1 MASPMDKTRRPRPVL
16 GPRLRMLL
24 QGVLALFALL
34 VVNSVYLAGTS
45 LLEWVSG
52 ASWQGPVFQ
61 VMFLAHLVLGVVL
74 IAPFLI
80 YAVLHARNAWHRPN
94 RRAVAMGLVLAIAG
108 VVLLVSGLVLTRAI
122 PGLPLTSPA
131 LRQPLY
137 WLHALI
143 PLVVVW
149 AFVLHR
155 LAGPAIRWRGGAGL
169 LAGAVAVTLTVGA
182 WNWWASSDG
191 PAVAQGEE
199 RYHLQPSLAKTV
211 DGQAIAVD
219 ALVNDQY
226 CVDCHADTHE
236 RWSASAHRF
245 ASFNNPAYRFS
256 VANTRAEMLARDGNV
271 DGTRFCAGCHDP
283 APLFSGTLERA
294 DFDPDSRAGQAGIT
308 CTACH
313 AITSIDSPRGNAD
326 YTIAAPRHYP
336 FAGSEGGLGRWVNHL
351 LIRANPEFHRRTFLK
366 PLHKT
371 AEFCGTCHKVHLPE
385 AVNAYKWLRGQNHYD
400 TWLLSGVS
408 GHGVSSF
415 YYPPA
420 PKSCNDCHLKPMPSE
435 DFGAVVRAR
444 GEPPTVHDH
453 LMAAANTAL
462 GHWLDFPAWSDE
474 ASREMLEGAL
484 RADIFAVR
492 EGGDLTGPLIAPLRP
507 QVPTLRAGQSYLFDV
522 VLRTLTL
529 GHPFTQG
536 TADSNEVWLEVR
548 ASLDGQPLAHS
559 GARDPRNGEVDPGA
573 HFVNAF
579 VIDREGRRIDAR
591 NAEDIFTV
599 LYNHQIPPGAADVV
613 HYALTLPEDAQG
625 TLTIEVQLNYRK
637 FDTRF
642 LSLMQDDPD
651 VVNTLP
657 ITVIARDRLSFPVGG
672 EAVVAAAPEVP
683 AWQRWNDY
691 GIGLLRK
698 PGVGELRQAEQAFA
712 TVEGLGRG
720 DGSLNLA
727 RAYLRE
733 GRVDEAAQAL
743 ARAAGSADVM
753 PWVVAWFNA
762 QVDRQN
768 GFLDEAIGQLEA
780 IVGNRYAQARE
791 RGFDFAADYRVL
803 NELALTH
810 YQRARALRGERQRA
824 GRESDLEAARA
835 WYSRTLELDPENL
848 AAHYGLAQVYAALGQ
863 DPQADYHRAQHAR
876 YKPDDNAADLAIAA
890 ARRAYPE
897 AARAA
902 DATVIYPLSPRAAA
916 R

>member
-1 MASPMDKTRRPRPVL
+1 MI
-16 GPRLRMLL
+16 GPRLRVLL
-24 QGVLALFALL
+24 QGVFVLFALL

-45 LLEWVSG
+45 LLEWLSG
-52 ASWQGPVFQ
+52 ASWQGAVFQ

-80 YAVLHARNAWHRPN
+80 YAVVHARNAWHRPN
-94 RRAVAMGLVLAIAG
+94 RRAVAMGLVLTVAG
-108 VVLLVSGLVLTRAI
+108 GVLLITGLVLTRAI

-137 WLHALI
+137 WVHALV
-143 PLVVVW
+143 PLLVVW

-155 LAGPAIRWRGGAGL
+155 LAGPAIAWRRGAGAFAAAL
-169 LAGAVAVTLTVGA
+169 AVTLAVGT
-182 WNWWASSDG
+182 WNWWSAPSVG
-191 PAVAQGEE
+191 VATADDTD
-199 RYHLQPSLAKTV
+199 RYHLMPSLAKTA
-211 DGQAIAVD
+211 DGQPIGVE

-236 RWSASAHRF
+236 RWAASAHRF

-271 DGTRFCAGCHDP
+271 EGTRFCAGCHDP
-283 APLFSGTLERA
+283 APLFSGALEQA
-294 DFDPDSRAGQAGIT
+294 DFDPDSVAGQAGIT

-326 YTIAAPRHYP
+326 YTIGAPRHYP
-336 FAGSEGGLGRWVNHL
+336 FARSEGGLGKWVNHL
-351 LIRANPEFHRRTFLK
+351 LVRANPEFHRRTFLK

-371 AEFCGTCHKVHLPE
+371 PEFCGTCHKVHLPE
-385 AVNAYKWLRGQNHYD
+385 AVNDYKWLRGQNHYD

-420 PKSCNDCHLKPMPSE
+420 AKQCNDCHLAPLPSD
-435 DFGAVVRAR
+435 DFGAVVRAP

-462 GHWLDFPAWSDE
+462 GHWLDFPAWSEQATKD
-474 ASREMLEGAL
+474 MLVGSL

-492 EGGDLTGPLIAPLRP
+492 EGGDLTGALVAPLRP
-507 QVPTLRAGQSYLFDV
+507 QVPTLKGGERYLFDV

-536 TADSNEVWLEVR
+536 TADSNQVWVEVR
-548 ASLDGQPLAHS
+548 ASLDGVPLAHS
-559 GARDPRNGEVDPGA
+559 GARDPGSGEVDPAA

-579 VIDREGRRIDAR
+579 VLDRQGQRIDAR

-613 HYALTLPEDAQG
+613 HYALALPEGAHG
-625 TLTIEVQLNYRK
+625 TLTLEVALNYRK

-642 LSLMQDDPD
+642 LALMRDDPE
-651 VVNTLP
+651 VVNALP
-657 ITVIARDRLSFPVGG
+657 ITVIARDQLSFPVSV
-672 EAVVAAAPEVP
+672 EAGAAQALSAPDIP
-683 AWQRWNDY
+683 TWQRWNDY

-698 PGVGELRQAEQAFA
+698 PGVGELRQAEQAF
-712 TVEGLGRG
+712 TMVERQGRG

-727 RAYLRE
+727 RVYLRE
-733 GRVDEAAQAL
+733 GRVDAAADAL
-743 ARAAGSADVM
+743 VRAGGSADVM

-768 GFLDEAIGQLEA
+768 GYLDEAITQLEA
-780 IVGNRYAQARE
+780 IVDTRFTQARE
-791 RGFDFAADYRVL
+791 RGFDFASDYRVL

-810 YQRARALRGERQRA
+810 YERARSLRGERQRDRRGA
-824 GRESDLEAARA
+824 DLEAARR
-835 WYSRTLELDPENL
+835 WYTATLELDPENL
-848 AAHYGLAQVYAALGQ
+848 SAHYGLAQVFAALGKMSE
-863 DPQADYHRAQHAR
+863 ADYHRAQHAR
-876 YKPDDNAADLAIAA
+876 YKPDDNAADVAIAA
-890 ARRAYPE
+890 ARRAYPQ

-902 DATVIYPLSPRAAA
+902 DDTVIYPLVAPRQS
-916 R
+916 RR